1 MTTFIRKDNFD
12 TTKVPPIQLTIAGS
26 RGNYRGWYS
35 ENFVFLG
42 TAKTTIEIEIQNE
55 TTDGSLAAITDYS
68 SSGVTARRSPITS
81 FKPSRDGASAVL
93 TIVSFAHELIDFGV
107 FVELTCGDYPPTVI
121 FCDPQASNDPIKN
134 Y

>member
-1 MTTFIRKDNFD
+1 MTTFIRKDNSG
-12 TTKVPPIQLTIAGS
+12 TTKVPPIRLTIAGS

-42 TAKTTIEIEIQNE
+42 TSKTTIEIEIRNE
-55 TTDGSLAAITDYS
+55 TSDGALAAITDYS

-81 FKPSRDGASAVL
+81 FEPSRDGTSAVL

-107 FVELTCGDYPPTVI
+107 FVEVTRDGYPPTTI
-121 FCDPQASNDPIKN
+121 FCDPQASNDPIRN
-134 Y
+134 D